1 MISNCLKA
9 SLFALALGIGLTAT
23 AQDTPAPTTAAT
35 AATETTETTEATEA
49 AVAPEAAPAAEAAA
63 APATAPA
70 AEAAPAPAAAPT
82 AEATAEAT
90 PAAAP
95 AAASDEAAPA
105 TGRIV
110 FFRPRKMVGG
120 AISFKVREGDAVLG
134 KLSSGSFF
142 SVDVPAGT
150 HSYYAK
156 SEGKDDTLVM
166 EIEAGET
173 YYVMGTISMGFL
185 AGQGNLSPSDQAA
198 FDDLN
203 KKKKLKDR
211 TGEAVD

>member
-1 MISNCLKA
+1 MILNRIQA
-9 SLFALALGIGLTAT
+9 SLLALALCWGMTAV
-23 AQDTPAPTTAAT
+23 AQDTTTPPAEPVAAS
-35 AATETTETTEATEA
+35 EAE
-49 AVAPEAAPAAEAAA
+49 PAAEAAA
-63 APATAPA
+63 AP
-70 AEAAPAPAAAPT
+70 EAPAAA
-82 AEATAEAT
+82 A
-90 PAAAP
+90 
-95 AAASDEAAPA
+95 DEAVPA

-110 FFRPRKMVGG
+110 FFRPRKMLGG
-120 AISFKVREGDAVLG
+120 AIAFKVREGEDVLG

-166 EIEAGET
+166 EVEAGET
-173 YYVMGTISMGFL
+173 YYVSGTISMGMM

-198 FDDLN
+198 FDEAN

-211 TGEAVD
+211 TGEKVD